1 MQIYKFDNNQLV
13 HLTSDQL
20 TCMVED
26 RDPQLYETID
36 RFCNITIKGDIIEGP
51 FDELIAFART
61 LLVAKACTVRD
72 KLIAAYQTD
81 SFVMKEVFG
90 DYIITEVNVL

>member
-1 MQIYKFDNNQLV
+1 MQLYKFVNNPLV
-13 HLTSDQL
+13 RLTSNRL
-20 TCMVED
+20 TDMVED
-26 RDPQLYETID
+26 HDPQLYETID
-36 RFCNITIKGDIIEGP
+36 RFCSITIKGDIIEGS
-51 FDELIAFART
+51 FDELIVFART